1 MRTQIIRSKISDTVA
16 NEKRTGK
23 LAALIREFARA
34 QGENLKT
41 AEINDA
47 VAFIQEYVEH
57 VPALLEATALA
68 AQQAGIDGQVM
79 PVLEVVEEYFLNP
92 HDLIPDHL
100 GLGGLMDDAY
110 FALSLIQSIS
120 DSYQQ
125 MTGSPLIPIDLRP
138 ANSSI
143 RVIIG
148 EPLASQLDMGIAAA
162 LQVTTIQQ
170 GLEQLMAFGGTMPVE
185 DPIWGRASIDD
196 IVNTRLGAM
205 GVV

>member
-34 QGENLKT
+34 QGKNLKT